1 MLQFAHFFES
11 KNSQS
16 TRTQNAKNP
25 DFFLLRTKIRKKTQ
39 KKKPSKTRRH
49 WKRQSLQESDR
60 NKELIS
66 SGFWVVPENLK
77 S

>member
-1 MLQFAHFFES
+1 MLQFAHFFVL

-25 DFFLLRTKIRKKTQ
+25 EFFEKNQKENP
-39 KKKPSKTRRH
+39 KKKPSKTLRH

>member
-1 MLQFAHFFES
+1 MQKTQRIFFVE
-11 KNSQS
+11 K
-16 TRTQNAKNP
+16 
-25 DFFLLRTKIRKKTQ
+25 KIRKKTP
-39 KKKPSKTRRH
+39 KKTPSKTLRH

-66 SGFWVVPENLK
+66 SGFWVVLENLK